1 MPVRGFGKLP
11 VMARTAKRPIVIRA
25 AVWLRDDTK
34 FILLDGLDHT
44 PRPGEVIL
52 LDGRKC
58 RVVAWTNRIECEM
71 IEDTHV
77 N

>member
-11 VMARTAKRPIVIRA
+11 VMDNTSQGSIVIRA
-25 AVWLRDDTK
+25 AVWLRDDAR

-44 PRPGEVIL
+44 PRPGEVIS
-52 LDGRKC
+52 LDGRKW
-58 RVVAWTNRIECEM
+58 RVIVWTDRIECEM
-71 IEDTHV
+71 IEDTQL